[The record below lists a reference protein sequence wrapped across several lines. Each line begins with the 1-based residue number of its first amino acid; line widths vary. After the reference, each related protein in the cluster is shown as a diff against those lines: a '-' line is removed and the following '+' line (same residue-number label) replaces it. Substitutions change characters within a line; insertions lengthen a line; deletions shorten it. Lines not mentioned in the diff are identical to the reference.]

1 MKYVKATTLYDG
13 KSVRKNCFIAFE
25 RNILEITEKKPS
37 DGEMVG
43 EGVVTPGFIDAH
55 SHIGMVRAGEPS
67 SEDESNEHMDNFYPL
82 VRAADSVYMDDSAF
96 GESVENGVLYSTVL
110 PGSGNT
116 IGGRASLLRNFKGNI
131 QDAFVKDIGIK
142 AALGYNPRSTTDWKG
157 TRPNTRMGAMALLR
171 ETLYKA
177 QKASNLIKKGKKDPD
192 EIDPLTEIFMDILS
206 GKYKLMVH
214 THKEDDADLL
224 IGLKREFGLKVV
236 LNHGVDIHSTE
247 AFRRIASND
256 IPIVYGPMDSHPY
269 KVELKHES
277 WRNTQYLLESG
288 AKFCLMSDHP
298 VILQRTIFYTLR
310 HLLRFGLS
318 KEQSISK
325 LTSETASILGLEDL
339 GMIET
344 GKLASLTVWNGD
356 PFSLESHPVAVFGE
370 GEEVYS
376 D

>member
-1 MKYVKATTLYDG
+1 
-13 KSVRKNCFIAFE
+13 
-25 RNILEITEKKPS
+25 
-37 DGEMVG
+37 
-43 EGVVTPGFIDAH
+43 
-55 SHIGMVRAGEPS
+55 
-67 SEDESNEHMDNFYPL
+67 MDNLYPM

-96 GESVENGVLYSTVL
+96 TESVENGVLYSTVL

-116 IGGRASLLRNFKGNI
+116 IGGRASLLRNFRGNI

-142 AALGYNPRSTTDWKG
+142 AALGYNPRSTTEWKG

-177 QKASNLIKKGKKDPD
+177 QKTSNLIRKGKKDPD

-214 THKEDDADLL
+214 THKEDDANLL
-224 IGLKREFGLKVV
+224 IGLKNEFGLKVV

-247 AFRRIASND
+247 AFRRIAQNN

-277 WRNTQYLLESG
+277 WRNTKYLLESG
-288 AKFCLMSDHP
+288 AKFCMMSDHP

-318 KEQSISK
+318 KEDAISK
-325 LTSETASILGLEDL
+325 LTSETASILGLDDL
-339 GMIET
+339 GSIEK

-356 PFSLESHPVAVFGE
+356 PFSLESYPVNVFGE
-370 GEEVYS
+370 GDEVYS